1 VVAAFGGASPKYTDA
16 PGNQLG
22 ELIDQLVE
30 GAERVRGAHGRL
42 RSWLHAFEAVTD
54 ELSLDGVLRNL
65 SESAASLTG
74 AGHSAVAVVGSDG
87 RVEHVVHTGG
97 ANGVGPDLG
106 RRPDGTGL
114 LDQVL
119 RELRPVRLPGAA
131 GNSGAEAGHGPV
143 SLLGTPILVHDDLFG
158 VLVLTDSATGEF
170 SLEDEELVGSLAS
183 AAGTAIA
190 HARLYD
196 ESRLQRD
203 WLKANAAISQQ
214 ILSADGQDPLELVAQ
229 FAKQIADADL
239 VFVALLSE
247 DASEVVV
254 EVAQGRGGE
263 EFVGRRFDVEGT
275 LAGRAIAEGGPFL
288 VTDHAHEDS
297 FSQHN
302 PTLAARLGPVMV
314 VPLVGSQRTWGT
326 LTLLRGRQRRT
337 FSGGDLQLAAD
348 FANHVSIALEL
359 AEARA
364 TEQRMHVL
372 EDRERIARDLHDHVI
387 QELFAIGLSL
397 ESVAA
402 QPGLPD
408 GSRSRLQHRV
418 EDLDRTIRRIRTSIF
433 ALRGTVDGA
442 PDELRHAVMEIAGEL
457 APLLGF
463 APEVQFAGAP
473 GMVSNVLV
481 DDVVAV
487 VREGLTNVARH
498 AGATSASVDLTA
510 TPTELVVTVADDG
523 GGCTSPPWHSGIAN
537 LSTRAERRGGRFTVE
552 PGASRGT
559 VLTWG
564 VPLS

>member
-1 VVAAFGGASPKYTDA
+1 VAADGGASRSHTDA
-16 PGNQLG
+16 TGNQLD
-22 ELIDQLVE
+22 EMLDQLVDR
-30 GAERVRGAHGRL
+30 AERTPEAHGRL
-42 RSWLHAFEAVTD
+42 QSLLHAFEAVAH

-65 SESAASLTG
+65 SAAAASLSN
-74 AGHSAVAVVGSDG
+74 AGYAAVAVLGSDG
-87 RVEHVVHTGG
+87 QVEHVVDSGEG
-97 ANGVGPDLG
+97 NRPAPDLG
-106 RRPDGTGL
+106 SRPDGTGL
-114 LDQVL
+114 VDDLL
-119 RELRPVRLPGAA
+119 SELRPLRLSGTASD
-131 GNSGAEAGHGPV
+131 SGASTGQGPS
-143 SLLGTPILVHDDLFG
+143 SLLRTPIVVHDDLFG
-158 VLVLTDSATGEF
+158 VLVVTDSANGEF
-170 SLEDEELVGSLAS
+170 SLEDEELVRALAS
-183 AAGTAIA
+183 TAGTAIA

-196 ESRLQRD
+196 ESQLQQH

-214 ILSADGQDPLELVAQ
+214 ILSDDGQDPLELVAQ
-229 FAKQIADADL
+229 LAKQIADADL

-275 LAGRAIAEGGPFL
+275 LAGRVIAEGGPFL
-288 VTDHAHEDS
+288 VND
-297 FSQHN
+297 FSQELRHSH
-302 PTLAARLGPVMV
+302 PSSTLAAQLGPVMV

-372 EDRERIARDLHDHVI
+372 EDRDRIARDLHDHVI

-397 ESVAA
+397 ESLAA
-402 QPGLPD
+402 QPGVPD
-408 GSRSRLQHRV
+408 EAQSRLLHRV

-433 ALRGTVDGA
+433 ALRGTVDRA
-442 PDELRHAVMEIAGEL
+442 PDELRHAVMDVAGEL
-457 APLLGF
+457 TPSLGF
-463 APEVQFAGAP
+463 APEVLFAGAP
-473 GMVSNVLV
+473 GPVSNELV

-498 AGATSASVDLTA
+498 ARATSASVDLTA

-523 GGCTSPPWHSGIAN
+523 GGCTSPPWQGGIAN
-537 LSTRAERRGGRFTVE
+537 LGARAERRSGRFSVE
-552 PGASRGT
+552 PGASAGT